1 MNFGLRVRFGSKSID
16 SGSSADGRR
25 FSLMTTNQSQERI
38 IGSRER
44 RLSNPLSSPLWYR
57 AGGGSIRSSRERG
70 RLVRSSSARSTLTT
84 DSSVAAEEDKRVIS
98 QAFQNFSFICENL
111 FICGQ
116 FFFWEIPRAPCEI
129 RDFQERVRTSI
140 PFPSP
145 YIFAP
150 SRLRV
155 SPMRSISREAATTRK
170 ESLLIHTPE
179 AKWR

>member
-1 MNFGLRVRFGSKSID
+1 MNFGLRARFGSKSID

-70 RLVRSSSARSTLTT
+70 RLVRSSSARSTMTT
-84 DSSVAAEEDKRVIS
+84 DSSVAAEEDKRPIS
-98 QAFQNFSFICENL
+98 QAFPKFSFICENL

-129 RDFQERVRTSI
+129 RDFQERVRTSLPLPI
-140 PFPSP
+140 HLRA
-145 YIFAP
+145 FA
-150 SRLRV
+150 
-155 SPMRSISREAATTRK
+155 
-170 ESLLIHTPE
+170 
-179 AKWR
+179 